1 METDAQP
8 KNEFASLI
16 ARVHEGDQEAA
27 RRLFDEYG
35 PYLLRAVRRRLL
47 PFLRPQFDS
56 LDFAQDVWA
65 SFYRAALARYNFE
78 SPEQLVGLLCTM
90 ARHKVA
96 NVARNRGRHKRG
108 LDHQDFLE
116 ETHGGSEQLPADA
129 QTPSQILMDEET
141 WERLLSNQRPLTRM
155 IFVRLRQGLSPEE
168 IAEELDLN
176 VRKIQRIVKRVL
188 MS

>member
-1 METDAQP
+1 METESKP
-8 KNEFASLI
+8 KNEFLSLI
-16 ARVHEGDQEAA
+16 ARVQKGDQEAA

-35 PYLLRAVRRRLL
+35 PHLLRAVRRRLL
-47 PFLRPQFDS
+47 PSLRPQFDS

-96 NVARNRGRHKRG
+96 DVTRARSRQKRD
-108 LDHQDFLE
+108 LDRQDSLE

-129 QTPSQILMDEET
+129 QTPSQILMDEEA
-141 WERLLSNQRPLTRM
+141 WERLLNKQRPLTRKVL
-155 IFVRLRQGLSPEE
+155 VRLRQGLSQEE
-168 IAEELDLN
+168 IAEELGLN
-176 VRKIQRIVKRVL
+176 VRTVQRIVKRVL
-188 MS
+188 LS